1 MAIPFLVSIRFLCR
15 ACQRRLLGE
24 FVWGAAHSFRLFV
37 FPLVREFL
45 YELGFRS
52 DVAVW
57 KCNNALRHALQR
69 DAMGL
74 TYFCRTASRDLYGCR
89 EDA

>member
-15 ACQRRLLGE
+15 ACQSRLLG
-24 FVWGAAHSFRLFV
+24 VACWVLPIRSGYSS
-37 FPLVREFL
+37 FPLIREIL

-69 DAMGL
+69 DAME
-74 TYFCRTASRDLYGCR
+74 LYILL
-89 EDA
+89 